1 MADSTSGFK
10 VMQRQSEAA
19 PWIVSFVANFTGTL
33 TKGDLVKIT
42 SGKADL
48 ATTAA
53 TTLVGTAMETKALTS
68 SVTRIT
74 VNVAPDQ
81 IYAVYDTAARNF
93 GDLLDLA
100 GATGAMTIAAASN
113 NDLRV
118 VGKSADLQ
126 WTYVVINRSKH
137 LLTV

>member
-10 VMQRQSEAA
+10 TMQRMSEAA
-19 PWIVSFVANFTGTL
+19 PWIVSFVSNFTGTL

-53 TTLVGTAMETKALTS
+53 TTLVGMAMETKALTQN
-68 SVTRIT
+68 VTKIT
-74 VNVAPDQ
+74 VSVAPDQ
-81 IYAVYDTAARNF
+81 IYAVYDTTARAF
-93 GDLLDLA
+93 GDLLDLS
-100 GATGAMTIAAASN
+100 GSTGAMTIAAASN

-118 VGKSADLQ
+118 VGKSADGL
-126 WTYVVINRSKH
+126 WTYVMINRAKH
-137 LLTV
+137 LLGA